1 MTRKGALFGI
11 FLAVLLTVFF
21 AAQYFSK
28 DSEVNGLGSFATA
41 LRAVRPMAEQ
51 GDADA
56 QYFVG
61 AMYENGRGVRQN
73 YAEASKWY
81 RRAARQSHAEAKRRL
96 VDLNAE

>member
-1 MTRKGALFGI
+1 MTRKRALFGI
-11 FLAVLLTVFF
+11 FSAALLTVFF
-21 AAQYFSK
+21 AAQYFDK
-28 DSEVNGLGSFATA
+28 DSEVYGLGTFATA

-73 YAEASKWY
+73 YAEAAKWY